1 MLRLACAPK
10 GPLADALTDVTSEL
24 VNLGV
29 CCLYSVLNTRKR
41 VKWVFVWY
49 KLTGVSQVASQKLF
63 IKIVNVLYLI
73 TKATHS

>member
-29 CCLYSVLNTRKR
+29 CCLYSVLNTGKR
-41 VKWVFVWY
+41 VKWVLV
-49 KLTGVSQVASQKLF
+49 
-63 IKIVNVLYLI
+63 
-73 TKATHS
+73 